1 MISFARR
8 NATRSTGCEP
18 PARVGVTPA
27 LSHATVIAGYGR
39 QCLARLEDGELL
51 RCQVRGRQL
60 QPVCGDRVQ
69 LARSSADQG
78 IIEAIAPRTNEFSRA
93 VHYRRKVLAAN
104 FSQVVILV
112 ACEPSFS
119 DELIC
124 RMLIVAEHA
133 SLPTVIVLNK
143 VDLVD
148 QRARA
153 LAMLSPFRGMGY
165 PLLELAGRI
174 DVDPLRPYL
183 SGQRS
188 LFTGQSG
195 MGKSTLVNALVPD
208 AEVKIREISAFLD
221 AGKQTTTG
229 SRLYPVAQGT
239 EIIDSPGLAEFG
251 LAGMDYLHIS
261 AGFRE
266 FSAYHGKC
274 RFQNCRHMNEPG
286 CAIRAAGD
294 SGAIHP
300 RRLLLY
306 QRIVESEAA
315 GEPRR

>member
-1 MISFARR
+1 M
-8 NATRSTGCEP
+8 ST
-18 PARVGVTPA
+18 A
-27 LSHATVIAGYGR
+27 LSEATVIAGYGR
-39 QCLARLEDGELL
+39 QCLVRLEGGELL
-51 RCQVRGRQL
+51 RCQVRGREI

-69 LARSSADQG
+69 IAHGAADQG
-78 IIEAIAPRTNEFSRA
+78 VIETIEPRSNEFSRA

-104 FSQVVILV
+104 FTQVVILV

-124 RMLIVAEHA
+124 RMLIVAEQA
-133 SLPTVIVLNK
+133 GLPTVIVLNK

-148 QRARA
+148 LRPRA
-153 LAMLSPFRGMGY
+153 LAMLAPFRGMGY
-165 PLLELAGRI
+165 PLVELAGRI
-174 DVDPLRPYL
+174 DIDPLRHYVA
-183 SGQRS
+183 GQRS

-195 MGKSTLVNALVPD
+195 MGKSTLVKALVPD
-208 AEVKIREISAFLD
+208 AEIKIREISAFLD

-229 SRLYPVAQGT
+229 SRLYPVSKGT

-251 LAGMDYLHIS
+251 LAGMDYLNIA

-266 FSAYHGKC
+266 FSPYRGKC
-274 RFQNCRHMNEPG
+274 RFQNCRHLNEPG
-286 CAIRAAGD
+286 CAIREAGE

-306 QRIVESEAA
+306 QRIVTAEAS
-315 GEPRR
+315 GEARR